1 MKNQALK
8 ERKNLKQLEKEN
20 FKYIKTEVIP
30 YFDLCF
36 LNNIRKNG
44 KNKQK
49 GEIKIWHVKLKK

>member
-20 FKYIKTEVIP
+20 FKYIKTEVRP

-49 GEIKIWHVKLKK
+49 ASCNE